1 MKSEL
6 KRNEMEYS
14 EQTPH
19 RVNPLQDSPIK
30 TLKSSTLSKRTIWGI
45 VSALVAVSFLAGCTK
60 PAGGAGVGNARA
72 IAVEV
77 PVQRVSARELPLRFD
92 FTGHTIA
99 EHEVEVRPRV
109 GGLVTRVPFE
119 EGAVVKAGTVLFE
132 LDDRPFVAAKAKA
145 DAEVARAQA
154 AAQLALQELSRA
166 KTLATTEAI
175 SVEELERR
183 QNDAKAAEALL
194 AAAIAQSEA
203 AALDVEFTRITAP
216 VSGRVGRALVK
227 PGNLVAPGGGNGTLL
242 TTLVTLNPMHVLF
255 NLDEPGFQLLS
266 QLRAAGTE
274 LRAELKIGQ
283 DAFTG
288 KIDYIAPML
297 DPRSGTAQ
305 ARALV
310 PNVNGRLAPG
320 QFARVTVIAET
331 QQPRLLVPETAI
343 GAQQGFRF
351 VLVVDEQNTVKQRTV
366 SLGERLG
373 SDRFVVAGLSAGESV
388 VVNGLHRV
396 RPGMTVQPIAS
407 PLASK

>member
-6 KRNEMEYS
+6 KRNEMENS
-14 EQTPH
+14 ERTPN
-19 RVNPLQDSPIK
+19 RVNSLQDAPIK
-30 TLKSSTLSKRTIWGI
+30 GLKSSTLRQTTIWGI
-45 VSALVAVSFLAGCTK
+45 VSTLVAVGFLAGCTK
-60 PAGGAGVGNARA
+60 PAGGTGAENTKAL
-72 IAVEV
+72 AVEV

-109 GGLVTRVPFE
+109 GGLVTRAPFE

-145 DAEVARAQA
+145 DAEVARTQA

-166 KTLATTEAI
+166 KILAKTEAI

-283 DAFTG
+283 DSLTG

-331 QQPRLLVPETAI
+331 QQPRVLVPETAI

-351 VLVVDEQNTVKQRTV
+351 VLLVDEQNTVKQRTV

-373 SDRFVVAGLSAGESV
+373 SERFVVAGLSAGESI

>member
-6 KRNEMEYS
+6 KRNEMENS
-14 EQTPH
+14 ERTPN
-19 RVNPLQDSPIK
+19 RVNSLQDAPIK
-30 TLKSSTLSKRTIWGI
+30 GLKSSTLSQTTIWGI
-45 VSALVAVSFLAGCTK
+45 VSTLVAVGFLAGCTK
-60 PAGGAGVGNARA
+60 PAGGTGAENTKAL
-72 IAVEV
+72 AVEV

-109 GGLVTRVPFE
+109 GGLVTRAPFE

-145 DAEVARAQA
+145 DAEVARTQA

-166 KTLATTEAI
+166 KILAKTEAI

-283 DAFTG
+283 DSLTG

-331 QQPRLLVPETAI
+331 QQPRVLVPETAI

-351 VLVVDEQNTVKQRTV
+351 VLLVDEQNTVKQRTV

-373 SDRFVVAGLSAGESV
+373 SERFVVAGLSAGESI

>member
-1 MKSEL
+1 
-6 KRNEMEYS
+6 
-14 EQTPH
+14 
-19 RVNPLQDSPIK
+19 
-30 TLKSSTLSKRTIWGI
+30 
-45 VSALVAVSFLAGCTK
+45 
-60 PAGGAGVGNARA
+60 
-72 IAVEV
+72 
-77 PVQRVSARELPLRFD
+77 
-92 FTGHTIA
+92 
-99 EHEVEVRPRV
+99 
-109 GGLVTRVPFE
+109 
-119 EGAVVKAGTVLFE
+119 
-132 LDDRPFVAAKAKA
+132 
-145 DAEVARAQA
+145 
-154 AAQLALQELSRA
+154 
-166 KTLATTEAI
+166 
-175 SVEELERR
+175 
-183 QNDAKAAEALL
+183 
-194 AAAIAQSEA
+194 
-203 AALDVEFTRITAP
+203 
-216 VSGRVGRALVK
+216 
-227 PGNLVAPGGGNGTLL
+227 
-242 TTLVTLNPMHVLF
+242 MHVLF